1 MRQFAVAF
9 ALTFGAANAV
19 AGQAV
24 SLAGALHIDPDAV
37 KEWKVPWE
45 RTTPRDPFVGRNCQA
60 D

>member
-37 KEWKVPWE
+37 KKWEWGDGFAPAQ
-45 RTTPRDPFVGRNCQA
+45 RSGFFASC
-60 D
+60 